1 MELSNKSIIK
11 HSAAVQISNTI
22 NLLQRRAWNVLLA
35 NAYYD
40 LPNREVFEVDY
51 DEYMQVL
58 GIAKRRNR
66 RYVEEYL
73 GGLIS
78 TRIEWNVLGKVSK
91 ENWDSEWGATGLLAS
106 AVIKRV
112 NGRKKIHY
120 TYSHE
125 LRHRLFNPSLYA
137 RISLSMQNKFSSKH
151 ALALY
156 ELCVDYFI
164 AKKCQGQSPFIPL
177 DAFRK
182 VMGINDHEYKEFKFL
197 KQWIIKKPL
206 SEINIKSDLLV
217 RVEYK
222 KEKRKVVALKFHIS
236 PQKNNPALLFDHSA
250 AGIKNM
256 ELYQRLK
263 DYFHL
268 TSIQA
273 NEILASYKEE
283 AILENLRYVEEKIRE
298 GKVRSIGAYT
308 LKAIKENY
316 RNQPNLFEQEQRARQ
331 QAIQD
336 AIEQKRD
343 TDRLCQLY
351 DEERDHTFQQ
361 FLREFPADR
370 ITTIKEEATQEIA
383 KKYGREYRLL
393 DTLSARRF
401 KDRVLEI
408 VGFPQQE
415 EWVKEKVSADRLE
428 KIACYSGQ

>member
-22 NLLQRRAWNVLLA
+22 SLLQRRAWNVLLA

-51 DEYMQVL
+51 DEYTQVL

-106 AVIKRV
+106 VVIKRV

-164 AKKCQGQSPFIPL
+164 ARKCQGQSPFIPL

-273 NEILASYKEE
+273 NEILAAYKEE
-283 AILENLRYVEEKIRE
+283 AILENLRYVENKIRE
-298 GKVRSIGAYT
+298 GRVRTIGAYT
-308 LKAIKENY
+308 MKAIQENY
-316 RNQPNLFEQEQRARQ
+316 CFQPNLFEREQIEKQKAQQDERQ
-331 QAIQD
+331 
-336 AIEQKRD
+336 QKRD
-343 TDRLCQLY
+343 LEMLHQQY
-351 DEERDHTFQQ
+351 DEEREKSFQKC
-361 FLREFPADR
+361 LKEFPDDR
-370 ITTIKEEATQEIA
+370 IAALKNEAAQETE
-383 KKYGREYRLL
+383 KMYGRDFKLL
-393 DTLSARRF
+393 STVSARRF
-401 KDRVLEI
+401 KDRVLE
-408 VGFPQQE
+408 VAGFPKQE
-415 EWVKEKVSADRLE
+415 EWIKGKASADPLKE
-428 KIACYSGQ
+428 ITGHTAQ

>member
-40 LPNREVFEVDY
+40 LPLRDVFEVDY

-58 GIAKRRNR
+58 GIDKRRNR

-78 TRIEWNVLGKVSK
+78 TRVEWNILGKVDK
-91 ENWDSEWGATGLLAS
+91 EDWDSEWGATGLLAS

-112 NGRKKIHY
+112 DGRKKIFY

-125 LRHRLFNPSLYA
+125 LRQRLFNPRLYA
-137 RISLSMQNKFSSKH
+137 RISLSMQNKFNSKH

-164 AKKCQGQSPFIPL
+164 ARKGHGQSPAIAL
-177 DAFRK
+177 EDFRK
-182 VMGINDHEYKEFKFL
+182 VMGLTDSEYKEFKFL

-206 SEINIKSDLLV
+206 SEINVKSDLLV

-222 KEKRKVVALKFHIS
+222 KEKRRVVAIKFHIAPNKS
-236 PQKNNPALLFDHSA
+236 NPALLLDQSA
-250 AGIKNM
+250 AGTANM
-256 ELYQRLK
+256 ELYKRLK

-268 TSIQA
+268 SAIQA
-273 NEILASYKEE
+273 NEILAAYKTDD
-283 AILENLRYVEEKIRE
+283 ILENLLYVEKKIRE
-298 GKVRSIGAYT
+298 GNVRSIGAYT

-316 RNQPNLFEQEQRARQ
+316 RSQSNLFEREKMEKQKTMEDEVEKERNQQRLHRLYEYEQEKAFQGYLQELSSDRIAAIKETAALECENKHGKDFRLLSTVT
-331 QAIQD
+331 AIQ
-336 AIEQKRD
+336 
-343 TDRLCQLY
+343 
-351 DEERDHTFQQ
+351 F
-361 FLREFPADR
+361 
-370 ITTIKEEATQEIA
+370 
-383 KKYGREYRLL
+383 KKRLL
-393 DTLSARRF
+393 ESVGFPSRETWMQEKLSAR
-401 KDRVLEI
+401 
-408 VGFPQQE
+408 P
-415 EWVKEKVSADRLE
+415 ANP
-428 KIACYSGQ
+428 AGQ

>member
-1 MELSNKSIIK
+1 MELSSKSIIK

-40 LPNREVFEVDY
+40 LPKQEVFEVDY

-58 GIAKRRNR
+58 GIDKRRNR

-78 TRIEWNVLGKVSK
+78 TRIEWNVLGKVS
-91 ENWDSEWGATGLLAS
+91 EEDWDSEWGATGLLAS

-120 TYSHE
+120 AYSHE
-125 LRHRLFNPSLYA
+125 LRQRLFNPRLYA
-137 RISLSMQNKFSSKH
+137 RISLSMQNKFNSKH

-164 AKKCQGQSPFIPL
+164 ARKGQGQSPFIPL
-177 DAFRK
+177 DDFRK
-182 VMGINDHEYKEFKFL
+182 VMGLKDNEYKEFKFL
-197 KQWIIKKPL
+197 MQWIIKKPL
-206 SEINIKSDLLV
+206 SEINTKSDLLV
-217 RVEYK
+217 AVEYK

-236 PQKNNPALLFDHSA
+236 PQKNNPALLFDHSPA
-250 AGIKNM
+250 AIKNM
-256 ELYQRLK
+256 ELYQRLN

-273 NEILASYKEE
+273 NEILATYPEE
-283 AILENLRYVEEKIRE
+283 VVLENLRYVEGKIRE
-298 GKVRSIGAYT
+298 GQVRTIGAYT

-316 RNQPNLFEQEQRARQ
+316 RSQPNLFECEQRERQKAQDEARQ
-331 QAIQD
+331 QKRYLDSLHQQYIAEREI
-336 AIEQKRD
+336 IFQKY
-343 TDRLCQLY
+343 LK
-351 DEERDHTFQQ
+351 
-361 FLREFPADR
+361 EFPRDKLAV
-370 ITTIKEEATQEIA
+370 IKDEAAQEIE
-383 KKYGREYRLL
+383 KMYGRNFRML

-401 KDRVLEI
+401 EDRLLESA
-408 VGFPQQE
+408 GFPTRE
-415 EWVKEKVSADRLE
+415 AWIKEKTGDSLE
-428 KIACYSGQ
+428 RENGPTVD